1 MLLILLLIVYGMILG
16 TSTAVWDILDLIFSS
31 TALAGVFAYGYK
43 KKFLSA
49 KFWKYWLVAI
59 ILWDVI
65 YNVILTSYLGLAQ
78 QINTENGVSS
88 LVETLLAWILIIPE
102 YIALYLLV
110 FRSNGLWKHS
120 V

>member
-1 MLLILLLIVYGMILG
+1 IAYAMILG
-16 TSTAVWDILDLIFSS
+16 ASPAVWDILDLIFSFI
-31 TALAGVFAYGYK
+31 ALTGVFAYGYK
-43 KKFLSA
+43 KKLLSA

-65 YNVILTSYLGLAQ
+65 YNVILTNYLGLAQ
-78 QINTENGVSS
+78 QIDTGNGVSP
-88 LVETLLAWILIIPE
+88 LVETLSGWILVIPE
-102 YIALYLLV
+102 YIALYLLA